1 MPDPAAA
8 APQPPGAT
16 PEPPNW
22 AAVRAL
28 FDRVLPLPPAQRA
41 AVLGDAGIDSAL
53 RAEVDSLL
61 AFEANAATGFLH
73 AATPATV
80 EPAPNRLGQK
90 LGAWRL
96 ERLLGT
102 GGMGDV
108 FEARRDDG
116 RFQGVAAVK
125 LLKRGMDS
133 HAVLARFAQEQQALA
148 RLSHPHIARLLDAGI
163 TEDGLP
169 YFVMERVLG
178 RPIDLACAELSLEGC
193 LVLFLQLADAVAHAH
208 RNLLVHRDLK
218 PSNVLVDDDGRVRL
232 LDFGIAKAL
241 DPLGGGVD
249 AGATLLGER
258 PFTPHYASPEQVR
271 GDPVGTATDV
281 YSLGVLLYLLLTG
294 QRPYGRGATTVA
306 DAARAVLEEQP
317 TRPSQLMPPDPGWTR
332 RRRQLHGDL
341 DNIVLKA
348 LAKVPAE
355 RYASVD
361 ALAAD
366 ITAYR
371 EGRPVSARAAS
382 PGYVLG
388 KWLQRHRAA
397 AGAAALGGLGLISG
411 LAATVLQGRTA
422 LALGAVGMGGGL
434 VMALLQARRAQLALD
449 QAARAR
455 DEATRHLSELRRL
468 ANRMVFDV
476 NDALER
482 GVTEGRRQLVQ
493 TAAQSLQQQADL
505 HALTDAERLDLGQAL
520 ARLAKLEG
528 QDNTHNLGNPPGAL
542 AHYERAVLVLQ
553 PLAPSHREDLQ
564 WHAAMMAVHDGMAEV
579 LRSLRRPVQAA
590 ASIRRAA
597 EHAERAA
604 ALQPDELRWRVAA
617 CATRAQV
624 SDYRYGPVRIHAL
637 NELDGAAQDAQA
649 AFDAGL
655 KLVADFP
662 AEHRAWRTRAYVQR
676 MHAGMLAIQGRFAE
690 SVSADLEAWS
700 ATQHALTLPGGEATR
715 STDIIGSRVRLA
727 ITLRTDGR
735 HEEAQAVL
743 EPAVALGERGLRE
756 DSSSFHTRMMYI
768 APAQTML
775 DLVLHLGHVE
785 AGVALH
791 EQAWRLLAPMP
802 TEDPLSKW
810 HWQFGWLD
818 SLAAVALVACG
829 RTAQAQAI
837 VVRLRGW
844 QDSGR
849 LRLRDNPR
857 TLDLELE
864 ANIEI
869 AAAHVAAALADPATA
884 EHAADAARERLVAM
898 AALRDPRDAVELNRR
913 WQLTV
918 RLARGP
924 WQASDAAGL
933 TTQRRLVTQAR
944 QMQDALA
951 ARGIQSVHTS
961 REAQWL
967 AAQPG

>member
-1 MPDPAAA
+1 MSRPCSQEPTPAPPD
-8 APQPPGAT
+8 
-16 PEPPNW
+16 W

-28 FDRVLPLPPAQRA
+28 FERLLLLAPAQRA
-41 AVLGDAGIDSAL
+41 AALADPHVDPVL
-53 RAEVDSLL
+53 RTEVASLL
-61 AFEANAATGFLH
+61 AFEADAATGFLQ
-73 AATPATV
+73 AATPAAAAPT
-80 EPAPNRLGQK
+80 PNRIGQK

-96 ERLLGT
+96 ERPLGS
-102 GGMGDV
+102 GGMGEV

-133 HAVLARFAQEQQALA
+133 VAVLTRFAQEQQALA

-163 TEDGLP
+163 TDDGLP
-169 YFVMERVLG
+169 YFVMERVQG
-178 RPIDLACAELSLEGC
+178 RPIDVASAELQLDHR

-241 DPLGGGVD
+241 DPAGGGVE
-249 AGATLLGER
+249 AGATLLDER

-271 GDPVGTATDV
+271 GDLVGTATDV

-294 QRPYGRGATTVA
+294 QRPYGRDATTA
-306 DAARAVLEEQP
+306 AEAARAVLEEQP
-317 TRPSQLMPPDPGWTR
+317 TRPSQLALPDPGWTR
-332 RRRQLHGDL
+332 RRRQLQGDL

-348 LAKVPAE
+348 LAKAPAE

-366 ITAYR
+366 ITAFR
-371 EGRPVSARAAS
+371 EGRPVAARAAS
-382 PGYVLG
+382 PGYVLL

-411 LAATVLQGRTA
+411 LAATVVQGRAA

-434 VMALLQARRAQLALD
+434 VMALLQARRAQLAGD

-468 ANRMVFDV
+468 ANRMVFEV

-493 TAAQSLQQQADL
+493 AAAQSLQQQADM

-520 ARLAKLEG
+520 SRLAKLEG

-542 AHYERAVLVLQ
+542 AHYERAVEVLQ
-553 PLAPSHREDLQ
+553 PLAPRLHQEIQ
-564 WHAAMMAVHDGMAEV
+564 WHAAMLAVHDGMAEV
-579 LRSLRRPVQAA
+579 LRSMRRPVQAA

-604 ALQPDELRWRVAA
+604 ALQPTELRWRVAA
-617 CATRAQV
+617 CSVRAQV

-637 NELDGAAQDAQA
+637 NELDGAAQDAQDA
-649 AFDAGL
+649 LDAGL
-655 KLVADFP
+655 RLVEDFP
-662 AEHRAWRTRAYVQR
+662 TEHRAWRTRGYVLR
-676 MHAGMLAIQGRFAE
+676 MHAGMLAIQGRFAD
-690 SVSADLEAWS
+690 SVRADQEAWA
-700 ATQHALTLPGGEATR
+700 ATQRALALPGGEATR
-715 STDIIGSRVRLA
+715 STDIVGASIRLA

-735 HEEAQAVL
+735 HDQAL
-743 EPAVALGERGLRE
+743 LALQPALALGEQVFRA
-756 DSSSFHTRMMYI
+756 DTSSFHARMMYI
-768 APAQTML
+768 ASAQTTL
-775 DLVLHLGHVE
+775 DLHLHLADAA

-791 EQAWRLLAPMP
+791 EHTWHLLAPMP
-802 TEDPLSKW
+802 SEDPMSKW

-818 SLAAVALVACG
+818 SLGVVALVGCG
-829 RTAQAQAI
+829 RTSDAQAI
-837 VVRLRGW
+837 VERLRSW
-844 QDSGR
+844 LAAGR

-857 TLDLELE
+857 TLDAELE

-869 AAAHVAAALADPATA
+869 AAAHVAAALGDVATA
-884 EHAADAARERLVAM
+884 EHAADAALERLTAM

-918 RLARGP
+918 RLAAAP
-924 WQASDAAGL
+924 WHACDAAGL
-933 TTQRRLVTQAR
+933 AAQGRLVTEARRLQAT
-944 QMQDALA
+944 LA
-951 ARGIQSVHTS
+951 ERGITSVLAN

-967 AAQPG
+967 APWPR

>member
-1 MPDPAAA
+1 MGDPEIRSPAPPGPTA
-8 APQPPGAT
+8 APTPTPPD
-16 PEPPNW
+16 W

-28 FDRVLPLPPAQRA
+28 FDRVEALPPAQRA
-41 AVLGDAGIDSAL
+41 AVLADTGIDPAL
-53 RAEVDSLL
+53 RAEVASLL
-61 AFEANAATGFLH
+61 AHEAGAATGFLQ
-73 AATPATV
+73 AATPMA
-80 EPAPNRLGQK
+80 PAPAPSRVGQK

-96 ERLLGT
+96 ERPLGT

-133 HAVLARFAQEQQALA
+133 QAVLSRFAQEQQALA

-163 TEDGLP
+163 TDDGLP
-169 YFVMERVLG
+169 YFVMERVQG
-178 RPIDLACAELSLEGC
+178 RPIDQACADQPLDHR

-241 DPLGGGVD
+241 DPAGAAD
-249 AGATLLGER
+249 AGATLVGER

-271 GDPVGTATDV
+271 GDMVGTATDV
-281 YSLGVLLYLLLTG
+281 YSLGVLLYVLLTG
-294 QRPYGRGATTVA
+294 QRPYGRGATTAA

-317 TRPSQLMPPDPGWTR
+317 TRPSQLSTPDPGWAR
-332 RRRQLHGDL
+332 LRRQLHGDL

-348 LAKVPAE
+348 LAKSPAE

-371 EGRPVSARAAS
+371 EGRPVSARATS

-434 VMALLQARRAQLALD
+434 VMALLQARRAQLARD

-455 DEATRHLSELRRL
+455 DEATRHLGELRRL
-468 ANRMVFDV
+468 ANRMVFEV

-493 TAAQSLQQQADL
+493 TAAQSLQQQADM

-520 ARLAKLEG
+520 SRLAKLEG

-542 AHYERAVLVLQ
+542 AHYERALQVLQ
-553 PLAPSHREDLQ
+553 PLAPRLSDDLQ

-579 LRSLRRPVQAA
+579 QRSLRRPVPAA

-604 ALQPDELRWRVAA
+604 ALQPGDLRWRVAA

-637 NELDGAAQDAQA
+637 NELDGAAQDAQV
-649 AFDAGL
+649 AFEAGL
-655 KLVADFP
+655 RLVADFP
-662 AEHRAWRTRAYVQR
+662 AEHRAWRTRGYVQR
-676 MHAGMLAIQGRFAE
+676 MHAGMLAIQGRFAD
-690 SVSADLEAWS
+690 SVRADQEAWA
-700 ATQHALTLPGGEATR
+700 ATERALGLPGGEATR

-735 HEEAQAVL
+735 HDE
-743 EPAVALGERGLRE
+743 
-756 DSSSFHTRMMYI
+756 
-768 APAQTML
+768 
-775 DLVLHLGHVE
+775 
-785 AGVALH
+785 
-791 EQAWRLLAPMP
+791 
-802 TEDPLSKW
+802 
-810 HWQFGWLD
+810 
-818 SLAAVALVACG
+818 
-829 RTAQAQAI
+829 
-837 VVRLRGW
+837 
-844 QDSGR
+844 
-849 LRLRDNPR
+849 
-857 TLDLELE
+857 
-864 ANIEI
+864 
-869 AAAHVAAALADPATA
+869 ALA
-884 EHAADAARERLVAM
+884 V
-898 AALRDPRDAVELNRR
+898 
-913 WQLTV
+913 
-918 RLARGP
+918 
-924 WQASDAAGL
+924 
-933 TTQRRLVTQAR
+933 
-944 QMQDALA
+944 
-951 ARGIQSVHTS
+951 
-961 REAQWL
+961 
-967 AAQPG
+967 

>member
-1 MPDPAAA
+1 MADPNAPGPTPAA
-8 APQPPGAT
+8 PD
-16 PEPPNW
+16 W

-28 FDRVLPLPPAQRA
+28 FERLQLLPAAQRA
-41 AVLGDAGIDSAL
+41 TVLDDPSIDPAL
-53 RAEVDSLL
+53 RTEVASLL
-61 AFEANAATGFLH
+61 AFEADAATGFLH
-73 AATPATV
+73 AATPT
-80 EPAPNRLGQK
+80 PAAESPNRIGQK

-96 ERLLGT
+96 ERPLGS

-133 HAVLARFAQEQQALA
+133 SAVLARFAQEQQALA

-163 TEDGLP
+163 TDDGLP
-169 YFVMERVLG
+169 YFVMERVQG
-178 RPIDLACAELSLEGC
+178 RPIDMACADLALDQR

-241 DPLGGGVD
+241 DPAGGGAD
-249 AGATLLGER
+249 ANATKLGER

-271 GDPVGTATDV
+271 GDLVGTATDV

-294 QRPYGRGATTVA
+294 QRPYGRSATTA
-306 DAARAVLEEQP
+306 AEAARAVLEEQP
-317 TRPSQLMPPDPGWTR
+317 TRPSQLALPDPGWTR
-332 RRRQLHGDL
+332 LSRQLHGDL

-348 LAKVPAE
+348 LAKLPAE

-371 EGRPVSARAAS
+371 EGRPVAARAAS
-382 PGYVLG
+382 PGYVLW

-397 AGAAALGGLGLISG
+397 AGAAALGSLGLLSG
-411 LAATVLQGRTA
+411 LAATVLQGRA
-422 LALGAVGMGGGL
+422 VLALGAVGMGGGL
-434 VMALLQARRAQLALD
+434 VMALLQARRAQVAGE
-449 QAARAR
+449 QAERAR

-468 ANRMVFDV
+468 ANRMVFEV

-482 GVTEGRRQLVQ
+482 GVTEGRRALVQ
-493 TAAQSLQQQADL
+493 TAAQSLQQQADM

-520 ARLAKLEG
+520 SRLAKLEG

-542 AHYERAVLVLQ
+542 AHYERAVAVLQ
-553 PLAPSHREDLQ
+553 PLAPGHGDDLE
-564 WHAAMMAVHDGMAEV
+564 WHAAMLAVHDGMAEV

-604 ALQPDELRWRVAA
+604 ALQPAELRWRVAA
-617 CATRAQV
+617 CSVRAQV

-637 NELDGAAQDAQA
+637 NELDGAAEDAQTA
-649 AFDAGL
+649 LEAGL
-655 KLVADFP
+655 RLVQDFP
-662 AEHRAWRTRAYVQR
+662 TEHRAWRTRGYVLR

-690 SVSADLEAWS
+690 SVQADLDAWA
-700 ATQHALTLPGGEATR
+700 ATQRALALPGGEATR
-715 STDIIGSRVRLA
+715 SSDIVGASIRLG

-735 HEEAQAVL
+735 YEQGLLALQ
-743 EPAVALGERGLRE
+743 PALALGEQVYRA
-756 DSSSFHTRMMYI
+756 DTSSFHARMMYI
-768 APAQTML
+768 ASAQTTL
-775 DLVLHLGHVE
+775 DLHLHLADPA

-791 EQAWRLLAPMP
+791 EHAWQLLAPMP
-802 TEDPLSKW
+802 SEDPMSKW

-818 SLAAVALVACG
+818 SLGAVALVRCG
-829 RTAQAQAI
+829 RASDAQPI
-837 VVRLRGW
+837 VTRLRAW
-844 QDSGR
+844 VAAGR

-869 AAAHVAAALADPATA
+869 AAAHVAAARGDMDTA
-884 EHAADAARERLVAM
+884 AHAAGAAQESLAAM

-918 RLARGP
+918 RLAAAP
-924 WQASDAAGL
+924 WGECGDAGRTVQA
-933 TTQRRLVTQAR
+933 RLVIEAR

-951 ARGIQSVHTS
+951 ARGITSVRS
-961 REAQWL
+961 NREAQWL